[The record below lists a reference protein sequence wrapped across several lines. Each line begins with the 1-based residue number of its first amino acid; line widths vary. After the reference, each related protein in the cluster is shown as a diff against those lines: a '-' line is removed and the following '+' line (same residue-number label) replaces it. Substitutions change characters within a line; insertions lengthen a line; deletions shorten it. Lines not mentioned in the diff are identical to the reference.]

1 MEYYKLYAYKVNNKM
16 KYTTF
21 LKDTKKYHNSLKK
34 KIDNLNSFR
43 LNCSLKSFKKYVY
56 LWLIHIAVWQKTTQG
71 CKAIIFQF
79 KNK

>member
-34 KIDNLNSFR
+34 KIDNLNSSR
-43 LNCSLKSFKKYVY
+43 LNL
-56 LWLIHIAVWQKTTQG
+56 
-71 CKAIIFQF
+71 
-79 KNK
+79 